1 VFTTAT
7 GDYAAGSFQAY
18 EYFDYLK
25 RRSVF
30 IGAVCA
36 GAGVLALAV
45 SLLLPKDY
53 TATATLIIDPPAGN
67 DPRAAVTVSP
77 VYLESLRAFELFASS
92 DTLFERAIDKFHLRE
107 SEPSK
112 TRESWKRSILKVSK
126 VKDTKILEIA
136 VTLHDPRQAQV
147 VAQFLAEE
155 TVNLSRTAN
164 LATDQD
170 LLDTARKRAG
180 EAQKTL
186 EQEQSAWREF
196 STREPYESLRAE
208 LETLEGSR
216 DALEHDLTTSRA
228 NLAELAVETF
238 GARDSGARAR
248 VASLE
253 TQDAE
258 LARQIQAKSAALSNH
273 EARADQIQQQM
284 RAAQVAFDAA
294 AARQREIEASAG
306 MRSERLRILDPGVAP
321 ERPSFPN
328 VGLNVVLAIAVA
340 LIAAVTYLTLTFRPL
355 TLRPRS

>member
-1 VFTTAT
+1 M
-7 GDYAAGSFQAY
+7 
-18 EYFDYLK
+18 
-25 RRSVF
+25 
-30 IGAVCA
+30 
-36 GAGVLALAV
+36 
-45 SLLLPKDY
+45 
-53 TATATLIIDPPAGN
+53 
-67 DPRAAVTVSP
+67 
-77 VYLESLRAFELFASS
+77 
-92 DTLFERAIDKFHLRE
+92 
-107 SEPSK
+107 
-112 TRESWKRSILKVSK
+112 
-126 VKDTKILEIA
+126 KDTKILEIA